1 MFYCDP
7 CARLR
12 VWPRTPYKSHGRCE
26 MCGEVAV
33 CNDLPSSLLPDPDYS
48 IPTDYEIGEEP

>member
-1 MFYCDP
+1 
-7 CARLR
+7 
-12 VWPRTPYKSHGRCE
+12 

-48 IPTDYEIGEEP
+48 IPIDYEIGEEP